1 MCEVR
6 MDSLKSDIERVLSK
20 VPEIT
25 EKHSKLNS
33 LSSYI
38 ESKMA
43 TIVPSKSVVFIGQ
56 TKKDILAN
64 SKEYL
69 NFAQKELLTNLKPL
83 DKSKHLALNDQFNEV
98 EIGWGYSYY
107 IPGDSAFYKKFLMG
121 VGMMDDF
128 AKMAYVVDHNTKYNS
143 MSARKLIEEVCI
155 GRFDLNLALK
165 LKERIK
171 FSSYYVD
178 ENFKITNVYAL
189 NLYNSHI
196 NDFESFY
203 STTFKHH
210 SIEDIKKSIETYID
224 SQLSK

>member
-1 MCEVR
+1 
-6 MDSLKSDIERVLSK
+6 MDSLNSDIERVLSK

-25 EKHSKLNS
+25 EKHNNLKNV
-33 LSSYI
+33 SSYI

-83 DKSKHLALNDQFNEV
+83 DKSKHTALNDQFNEV

-107 IPGDSAFYKKFLMG
+107 IPGDSPFYKKFLMG

-128 AKMAYVVDHNTKYNS
+128 AKMAYVVESKNKYNS
-143 MSARKLIEEVCI
+143 MNPRQLVSTICSGE
-155 GRFDLNLALK
+155 FDLLLALR
-165 LKERIK
+165 LKERLK
-171 FSSYYVD
+171 FSSYYVN
-178 ENFKITNVYAL
+178 ENFEITNVYSL
-189 NLYNSHI
+189 HLYNSHI
-196 NDFESFY
+196 SDFESFY
-203 STTFKHH
+203 NSTFKHH
-210 SIEDIKKSIETYID
+210 SIEDIKKGIESYID